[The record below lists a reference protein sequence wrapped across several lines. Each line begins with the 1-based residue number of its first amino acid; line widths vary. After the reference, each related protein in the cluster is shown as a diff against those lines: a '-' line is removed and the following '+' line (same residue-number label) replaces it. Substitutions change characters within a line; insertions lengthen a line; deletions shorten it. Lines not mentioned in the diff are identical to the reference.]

1 MFSLSYWRQEH
12 ISSIPP
18 ATEHCSVYNWI
29 AVANATC
36 SLLAKIIT
44 ENQEFN
50 KKTLRN
56 PRRAHTSPQRIL
68 SHFSQRLWIAQVS
81 LYFWNK
87 WIHIVNMT
95 SLPIATDPVHR
106 LESKYFIHPKWL
118 SSWKLKKLR
127 KISKSFTRVTGN
139 PFINPAW
146 TSGCWLYFFLGKGKE
161 NLDIPIAF
169 WLLEEVLG

>member
-1 MFSLSYWRQEH
+1 MWVFGGASKVGQEDMFSLSYWRQEY

-44 ENQEFN
+44 EDQEFN

-87 WIHIVNMT
+87 WIH
-95 SLPIATDPVHR
+95 
-106 LESKYFIHPKWL
+106 
-118 SSWKLKKLR
+118 
-127 KISKSFTRVTGN
+127 
-139 PFINPAW
+139 
-146 TSGCWLYFFLGKGKE
+146 
-161 NLDIPIAF
+161 
-169 WLLEEVLG
+169 WLLDWLTDWLTHSLLHFTNIYVKHSPHARQPNVLGIWREIRCGLCSSRSPSPVGYR

>member
-1 MFSLSYWRQEH
+1 MGPAQVGQEDMFSLSYWRQEH

-87 WIHIVNMT
+87 WIH
-95 SLPIATDPVHR
+95 
-106 LESKYFIHPKWL
+106 
-118 SSWKLKKLR
+118 
-127 KISKSFTRVTGN
+127 
-139 PFINPAW
+139 
-146 TSGCWLYFFLGKGKE
+146 
-161 NLDIPIAF
+161 
-169 WLLEEVLG
+169 WLLDRFTDWLTHSLLHFTNIYVKHAPGARQPNVLGIRREIRCGLCSSRAPSPVGYR